1 VEVAPNTIPADGTT
15 TSTITVRVR
24 AANGSAMANVAVTA
38 SASGTGNT
46 ITPPTATTDA
56 AGVATFSFT
65 STVAGGKNITVTAGG
80 VTLNDQPDIQVFALG
95 STVNIT
101 ADAPDPSPSGDI
113 IHVTFAV
120 AGDGGAVPTGGTVE
134 IFSLLEADVGC
145 SVPATLGFC
154 DFALNTPGI
163 HQLGA
168 TYSGDAQFESSS
180 DPDGDAHEV
189 TAPPGT

>member
-1 VEVAPNTIPADGTT
+1 
-15 TSTITVRVR
+15 
-24 AANGSAMANVAVTA
+24 
-38 SASGTGNT
+38 
-46 ITPPTATTDA
+46 
-56 AGVATFSFT
+56 VATFSFS
-65 STVAGGKNITVTAGG
+65 STVAGEKTITVTAGG
-80 VTLNDQPDIQVFALG
+80 VTLNDQPHIQVFALG

-101 ADAPDPSPSGDI
+101 ADAPDPSASGEL

-134 IFSLLEADVGC
+134 IFSLLESGVGC
-145 SVPATLGFC
+145 VVPAAAAGFC
-154 DFALNTPGI
+154 DFRLNTPGI

>member
-1 VEVAPNTIPADGTT
+1 
-15 TSTITVRVR
+15 
-24 AANGSAMANVAVTA
+24 
-38 SASGTGNT
+38 
-46 ITPPTATTDA
+46 
-56 AGVATFSFT
+56 
-65 STVAGGKNITVTAGG
+65 
-80 VTLNDQPDIQVFALG
+80 
-95 STVNIT
+95 
-101 ADAPDPSPSGDI
+101 
-113 IHVTFAV
+113 VTFAV